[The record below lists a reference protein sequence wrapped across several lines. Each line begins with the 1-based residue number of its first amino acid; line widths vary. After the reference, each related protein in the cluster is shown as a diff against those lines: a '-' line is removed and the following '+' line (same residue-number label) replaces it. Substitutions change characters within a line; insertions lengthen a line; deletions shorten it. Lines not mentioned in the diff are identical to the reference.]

1 MSPPTM
7 TSSTTAGPPA
17 AHSCGSQPTAI
28 QPIEPIE
35 LDPPEFR
42 SYLGAVIDDG
52 SSHVVV
58 DLAETSFIDSS
69 GLGALIGVLKRARSE
84 GGDLRIAAP
93 SEQVRMVLGL
103 TNLDRVLR
111 PHESLDEATRGW

>member
-1 MSPPTM
+1 VGNVELEDRQIA
-7 TSSTTAGPPA
+7 TA
-17 AHSCGSQPTAI
+17 TA
-28 QPIEPIE
+28 
-35 LDPPEFR
+35 LVTCRGRLNMATAPEFR
-42 SYLGAVIDDG
+42 SYLNAVIDDG

-84 GGDLRIAAP
+84 GGDLRIATP

>member
-1 MSPPTM
+1 
-7 TSSTTAGPPA
+7 
-17 AHSCGSQPTAI
+17 
-28 QPIEPIE
+28 
-35 LDPPEFR
+35 
-42 SYLGAVIDDG
+42 VIDDG

-84 GGDLRIAAP
+84 GGDLRIATP